1 MTTGTQTI
9 VLTDKGFDE
18 AVVAHPQLV
27 VDFWAPWC
35 GPCRALSPVLDDI
48 AREQAGR
55 VVVGKVNVDEQPA
68 LAGRFGVRSIPT
80 LIFFKQGVAIE
91 TVVGAVPK
99 AEIAKRIEALQD

>member
-1 MTTGTQTI
+1 MTAGTTTI
-9 VLTDKGFDE
+9 VLTETGFDE

-35 GPCRALSPVLDDI
+35 GPCRVLSPVLDEV
-48 AREQAGR
+48 AREEAGR

-80 LIFFKQGVAIE
+80 LIFFKNGEAVD
-91 TVVGAVPK
+91 TVVGAVPR
-99 AEIAKRIEALQD
+99 AEIAKRIEALRG

>member
-1 MTTGTQTI
+1 MTPGSETI

-35 GPCRALSPVLDDI
+35 GPCRVLGPVLDEV

-80 LIFFKQGVAIE
+80 VIFFKNGEAVD
-91 TVVGAVPK
+91 TVIGAVPK
-99 AEIAKRIEALQD
+99 AEITKRIEALGD